1 MTTTFTASAASAGH
15 DHAHEEASLLIGSR
29 WATPDAPGGR
39 TVISYSFGI
48 RGASYAPEEADF
60 SATLAEFSEAD
71 KQTTRDV
78 LHSIEAVCNVEF
90 VEVADTGAGHGV
102 LRYAYSQ
109 QPTALGHAGY
119 AFYPSS
125 ADVGTT
131 HSSITRHSIEYC
143 GWFDTSWKPSS
154 ITSSAISNSSSGVAG
169 GGSRSS
175 GNANTSN
182 S

>member
-1 MTTTFTASAASAGH
+1 MKDNFGLYTTLDRLFGGDPASVLTLDEFLKGLEGRSYAFAIMALNMPNIVPSGIPWLSTVTGVPAAASQLAPGASAASAGH

-78 LHSIEAVCNVEF
+78 LHSIEAV
-90 VEVADTGAGHGV
+90 
-102 LRYAYSQ
+102 R
-109 QPTALGHAGY
+109 ALLSAL
-119 AFYPSS
+119 SS
-125 ADVGTT
+125 EAV
-131 HSSITRHSIEYC
+131 
-143 GWFDTSWKPSS
+143 
-154 ITSSAISNSSSGVAG
+154 
-169 GGSRSS
+169 
-175 GNANTSN
+175 
-182 S
+182 